1 MLFIAPCNSSD
12 PIFTVSS
19 VSESIFYAVFDRTRC
34 KSLHFIAVLH
44 FVVFSSLVFR
54 RQHQC
59 IRTTSTGAKK
69 RRRMAARPRRP
80 LLRYDLRPSPASS
93 NARLSL
99 SSMSSC
105 ASSVAERPAVSTQY
119 LSTREQN
126 HSVCFF
132 NVQRSFFLCKSLIIL
147 SFLHILNRLRRCQ
160 ARLIRRSIQVK
171 TAHLLECTR
180 FVTSHIHNR
189 VTNAHHF
196 ASNRSLS
203 VPLPPYQHHAL
214 RPCERVSRDASVPA
228 VS

>member
-12 PIFTVSS
+12 HIFTVSS

-80 LLRYDLRPSPASS
+80 LRYDLRHLQMHDYRSHRCQVVRHQLPRG
-93 NARLSL
+93 RLFRHNTCQRGSK
-99 SSMSSC
+99 
-105 ASSVAERPAVSTQY
+105 
-119 LSTREQN
+119 
-126 HSVCFF
+126 SVCFF
-132 NVQRSFFLCKSLIIL
+132 NVQRFFFLCKSLIIL

>member
-1 MLFIAPCNSSD
+1 MYPYDFNRRKKTPADGRSS
-12 PIFTVSS
+12 SS
-19 VSESIFYAVFDRTRC
+19 SSSSIR
-34 KSLHFIAVLH
+34 
-44 FVVFSSLVFR
+44 
-54 RQHQC
+54 
-59 IRTTSTGAKK
+59 
-69 RRRMAARPRRP
+69 
-80 LLRYDLRPSPASS
+80 SPASS

-119 LSTREQN
+119 LSTR
-126 HSVCFF
+126 VF